1 MALIPYEPFRD
12 IENFFNRDDDWFL
25 PVTKRDTTPEMDVYE
40 TEDNIV
46 AEVSAPGM
54 NSNDLDVSV
63 EDGALRI
70 KGSKNEEIEDKDE
83 DKGYYRKEIRRG
95 SFERV
100 VRLPSNIDEEKI
112 KASYE
117 DGILKVEIPK
127 TDEVESGRKIEIES
141 K

>member
-12 IENFFNRDDDWFL
+12 IDSFFEGDDDWFF
-25 PVTKRDTTPEMDVYE
+25 PVTKRETSPQMDVYE

-46 AEVSAPGM
+46 AEVSVPGM
-54 NSNDLDVSV
+54 NSEDLNVTVS
-63 EDGALRI
+63 EGALRI
-70 KGSKNEEIEDKDE
+70 RGERSEEIKDE
-83 DKGYYRKEIRRG
+83 EKGYFRREIRRG

-100 VRLPSNIDEEKI
+100 VRLPSNIDEDKV

-117 DGILKVEIPK
+117 DGILKVEVPK
-127 TDEVESGRKIEIES
+127 VDEAEDEKTIKIES